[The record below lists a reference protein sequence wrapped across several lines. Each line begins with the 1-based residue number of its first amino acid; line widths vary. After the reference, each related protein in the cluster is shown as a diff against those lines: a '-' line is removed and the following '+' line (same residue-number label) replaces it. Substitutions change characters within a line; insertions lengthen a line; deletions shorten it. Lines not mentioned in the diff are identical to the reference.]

1 MILYILITLVCTV
14 GLCVAAYRFFSHRIE
29 HFQLSLDD
37 GRGYYL
43 ISMLVIA
50 FFGSSL
56 SYFVGGFFGF
66 DQNDSQQ
73 QLLTAA
79 ILLNAVVA
87 LLGLT
92 YGLVSFKEGERY

>member
-1 MILYILITLVCTV
+1 MILYILFTLACTV
-14 GLCVAAYRFFSHRIE
+14 GLCVLAFRFFSNKIE
-29 HFQLSLDD
+29 HFQMSLDD

-43 ISMLVIA
+43 ISMLIVA

-56 SYFVGGFFGF
+56 SYFVGGAFGF
-66 DQNDSQQ
+66 DQSVPQQ

-87 LLGLT
+87 LLALT
-92 YGLVSFKEGERY
+92 YGLISFKEGERY